1 MSSEPYKKKK
11 ETEYL
16 TEQVMRDKK
25 EKTPVEPTLIGEL
38 ESGGEILKDLVRKHH
53 HHLAS
58 VNILLL
64 CTNKAIKSGGRERP
78 GKVQKA
84 TPLVKFLGR
93 SLDSNGE
100 EPEILITVSLPLWND
115 ADLTQRTAILDHLLT
130 HVQTKED
137 DTTGENKLTLVSP
150 ELAEFVEIVERYG
163 ANSPALLDLKNA
175 LSATPDAVKPVM
187 R

>member
-1 MSSEPYKKKK
+1 M
-11 ETEYL
+11 

-38 ESGGEILKDLVRKHH
+38 ESGGEILDELIRKHH

-58 VNILLL
+58 VKILLL

-84 TPLVKFLGR
+84 TPLIKFLGR
-93 SLDSNGE
+93 SLNDRGD
-100 EPEILITVSLPLWND
+100 EPDILITVSLTQWND
-115 ADLTQRTAILDHLLT
+115 ADRNQRLAILDHLLT
-130 HVQTKED
+130 CLEAKED
-137 DTTGENKLTLVSP
+137 DTTGETKLSIVSP
-150 ELAEFVEIVERYG
+150 ELSEFVEIIERYG
-163 ANSPALLDLKNA
+163 IANSPALLDLKNV
-175 LSATPDAVKPVM
+175 LSANPEVIKPVM

>member
-1 MSSEPYKKKK
+1 M
-11 ETEYL
+11 

-38 ESGGEILKDLVRKHH
+38 ESGGEILDELIRKHH

-58 VNILLL
+58 VKILLL

-84 TPLVKFLGR
+84 TPLVKFLAR
-93 SLDSNGE
+93 AMDPNGN
-100 EPEILITVSLPLWND
+100 EPDMLVTVSLPQWND
-115 ADLTQRTAILDHLLT
+115 ADRLQRTAILDHMLT
-130 HVQTKED
+130 HIQTKED
-137 DTTGENKLTLVSP
+137 DKTGETKLQLVSP
-150 ELAEFVEIVERYG
+150 ELSEFVEIVERYG
-163 ANSPALLDLKNA
+163 IANSPALLDLKNV
-175 LSATPDAVKPVM
+175 LSANPEVIKPVM